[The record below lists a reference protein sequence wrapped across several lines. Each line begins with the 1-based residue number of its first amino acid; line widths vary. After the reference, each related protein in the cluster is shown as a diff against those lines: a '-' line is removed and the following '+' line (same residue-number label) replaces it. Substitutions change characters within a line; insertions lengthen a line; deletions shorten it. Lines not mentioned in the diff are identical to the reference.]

1 MKKVQI
7 VADSTCDLS
16 RELIEKYKIDTQDE
30 LIKRLKESGFSATQV
45 TMSRDIKELR
55 LVKVRNDNGVVCYRA
70 DKDDDKSDVENRLR
84 SIFKHSMVSIDS
96 AENDVVIKTLPGV
109 GGAAAAAIDAMHW
122 PEVVGTIA
130 GDDTILMIT
139 RSSKLALDVID
150 KLKKI

>member
-1 MKKVQI
+1 MRATRQNAILAI
-7 VADSTCDLS
+7 VSEMEIQTQEELSTKLRS
-16 RELIEKYKIDTQDE
+16 MGYEVTQ
-30 LIKRLKESGFSATQV
+30 ATV
-45 TMSRDIKELR
+45 SRDIKELR

-70 DKDDDKSDVENRLR
+70 DKDDDNSDVENRLR

>member
-1 MKKVQI
+1 MRATRQNAILAI
-7 VADSTCDLS
+7 VSEMEIQTQEELS
-16 RELIEKYKIDTQDE
+16 AKLRSMGYEVTQ
-30 LIKRLKESGFSATQV
+30 ATV
-45 TMSRDIKELR
+45 SRDIKELR

>member
-1 MKKVQI
+1 MRATRQNAILAI
-7 VADSTCDLS
+7 VSEMEIQTQEELS
-16 RELIEKYKIDTQDE
+16 AKLRSMGYEVTQ
-30 LIKRLKESGFSATQV
+30 ATV
-45 TMSRDIKELR
+45 SRDIKELR

-70 DKDDDKSDVENRLR
+70 DKDDDNSDVENRLR